1 MTRSPKNPRRGQR
14 AGFALIITL
23 MLMALL
29 VILVTG
35 LLTLSAVSLRSVNHE
50 AARTQARA
58 NARLALALGL
68 AQLQQQTGSDTR
80 ITAPADVLA
89 AGDAS
94 GPANPGWRGVWKSNP
109 TTPKFYQPARADF
122 FSGWLVTAAGEPL
135 TLDAART
142 LLDGESTIIRKTAG
156 LPDVRI
162 PLLATPDQGRL
173 GWWTDD
179 ESLKARANLPLQVP
193 PSKGAA
199 AVAAHA
205 APRMTPESLA
215 GVTRFQPTLA
225 HTAAMVSA
233 GQLALGAA
241 TWPDRQGAHFTTDSR
256 SVVANV
262 RNGGLK
268 QDLST
273 LFEQAPNK
281 ITEFGKWTGQG
292 SETDKKVYLYGPS
305 AVAMGAR
312 WNHLYAYYNLYK
324 DVTLVGNEPR
334 LEPKS
339 ALIDWHL
346 ADSYTS
352 FGDEAGGFRYP
363 RMAKIIYV
371 YSYTAVKDPLAS
383 NPKPYT
389 LQLATDVFVTLWN
402 PFDARI
408 HFPTNTTF
416 LAKFSTGLP
425 MKFDW
430 RVNDALVSTVGLEDI
445 LGGWFT
451 MAFYNPESG
460 RQFSMAPGETVV
472 FSLKLNPSTGGREFW
487 PGAFFDAAL
496 TSDKLMVGGGK
507 ITGVGSEL
515 ITAGLKPAEH
525 GNAGG
530 ADALG
535 NSQYI
540 DFWLYD
546 YVKKWPYYEHR
557 GEILSRADAPFIK
570 QMRTVNAAEVPAVT
584 LASVADRKQPFGAF
598 IMETKT
604 ALDASVPIPA
614 FLNTGTTRLSSKLTN
629 NIAEFANERLEYKVE
644 AVTGFDS
651 DIIQVTLPNHSN
663 GPNHGYIGSGR
674 GPATGQ
680 THFLFAAVPTVPLT
694 SLAQFRHAG
703 VGDGAST
710 LRATYW
716 GFNSTPNAPYADQSI
731 GNSYAHPL
739 LPPNA
744 TTKGTYLDHR
754 YLGNE
759 ALWDKYF
766 LSSLAPQ
773 SSARFGTNKSMA
785 QSWQAFLE
793 GKDQLINSR
802 FSPWVGAE
810 FPATILRRSF
820 PSNQANSMRADA
832 YKRIAVNLMFDGG
845 FNINSTS
852 VVAWQ
857 AFLAST
863 RARSITKLGKTGGR
877 QGLELAGTGTV
888 FARTE
893 TVLASAVDTASNEPA
908 STYCGFR
915 DISDDQLAK
924 LATAIVE
931 QVRMRGP
938 FLNLSEFINRRLC
951 NDPAL
956 ALSGA
961 LQSAI
966 DASGLNDAVA
976 AGGMAGTSAPGGASM
991 AFPKASALNTATGCP
1006 GWLMQADILDPL
1018 GPALVARGDTFRIRG
1033 YGESRSANGG
1043 VLASAW
1049 CEAVVQR
1056 TPAYMD
1062 AAEAADLA
1070 IPKKPINLRFGRR
1083 YEWVSF
1089 RWLSGPQA

>member
-1 MTRSPKNPRRGQR
+1 MDRSGQR
-14 AGFALIITL
+14 DRQE
-23 MLMALL
+23 
-29 VILVTG
+29 G
-35 LLTLSAVSLRSVNHE
+35 LSLR
-50 AARTQARA
+50 AFRGRD
-58 NARLALALGL
+58 
-68 AQLQQQTGSDTR
+68 GS
-80 ITAPADVLA
+80 P
-89 AGDAS
+89 
-94 GPANPGWRGVWKSNP
+94 
-109 TTPKFYQPARADF
+109 
-122 FSGWLVTAAGEPL
+122 
-135 TLDAART
+135 
-142 LLDGESTIIRKTAG
+142 
-156 LPDVRI
+156 
-162 PLLATPDQGRL
+162 
-173 GWWTDD
+173 
-179 ESLKARANLPLQVP
+179 
-193 PSKGAA
+193 
-199 AVAAHA
+199 
-205 APRMTPESLA
+205 
-215 GVTRFQPTLA
+215 
-225 HTAAMVSA
+225 
-233 GQLALGAA
+233 
-241 TWPDRQGAHFTTDSR
+241 
-256 SVVANV
+256 
-262 RNGGLK
+262 
-268 QDLST
+268 
-273 LFEQAPNK
+273 
-281 ITEFGKWTGQG
+281 
-292 SETDKKVYLYGPS
+292 
-305 AVAMGAR
+305 
-312 WNHLYAYYNLYK
+312 
-324 DVTLVGNEPR
+324 
-334 LEPKS
+334 LEP
-339 ALIDWHL
+339 
-346 ADSYTS
+346 
-352 FGDEAGGFRYP
+352 P
-363 RMAKIIYV
+363 V
-371 YSYTAVKDPLAS
+371 C
-383 NPKPYT
+383 
-389 LQLATDVFVTLWN
+389 
-402 PFDARI
+402 
-408 HFPTNTTF
+408 
-416 LAKFSTGLP
+416 
-425 MKFDW
+425 
-430 RVNDALVSTVGLEDI
+430 
-445 LGGWFT
+445 
-451 MAFYNPESG
+451 
-460 RQFSMAPGETVV
+460 
-472 FSLKLNPSTGGREFW
+472 
-487 PGAFFDAAL
+487 
-496 TSDKLMVGGGK
+496 
-507 ITGVGSEL
+507 
-515 ITAGLKPAEH
+515 
-525 GNAGG
+525 
-530 ADALG
+530 
-535 NSQYI
+535 
-540 DFWLYD
+540 
-546 YVKKWPYYEHR
+546 
-557 GEILSRADAPFIK
+557 
-570 QMRTVNAAEVPAVT
+570 
-584 LASVADRKQPFGAF
+584 
-598 IMETKT
+598 
-604 ALDASVPIPA
+604 
-614 FLNTGTTRLSSKLTN
+614 
-629 NIAEFANERLEYKVE
+629 
-644 AVTGFDS
+644 
-651 DIIQVTLPNHSN
+651 
-663 GPNHGYIGSGR
+663 
-674 GPATGQ
+674 
-680 THFLFAAVPTVPLT
+680 
-694 SLAQFRHAG
+694 
-703 VGDGAST
+703 

-802 FSPWVGAE
+802 FNPWVGAE